1 MSLHKSIIP
10 AMRIVLLFAVV
21 FLCHNDS
28 PAKAP
33 KAFPQPT
40 DTLLLPG
47 KGVGSLRL
55 GAPPAANLDS
65 YKKLGLDVFINEQGN
80 IESISISSPRFAT
93 KDGLRIGSSMS
104 KVRKFHPKG
113 MMFTMETDVPYR
125 WRDRGILF
133 IMNDNRKVVDIEIET
148 ESEYDHWL
156 NEND

>member
-1 MSLHKSIIP
+1 
-10 AMRIVLLFAVV
+10 
-21 FLCHNDS
+21 
-28 PAKAP
+28 
-33 KAFPQPT
+33 
-40 DTLLLPG
+40 
-47 KGVGSLRL
+47 
-55 GAPPAANLDS
+55 
-65 YKKLGLDVFINEQGN
+65 
-80 IESISISSPRFAT
+80 
-93 KDGLRIGSSMS
+93 MS